1 MSILSTLEY
10 RILDARVVDPSV
22 IGNPGTNG
30 STPVAPSPLNI
41 TLKGAT
47 GTIGITPTQID
58 GLPGSLHA
66 NPIQTHIGSTGLV
79 QLGSVSSPGQDGA
92 VGPAALPALQ
102 GNSGYPYTFPPSI
115 VISSGMATI
124 LYIGWYEIVQNGQF
138 FIPILVDSLHS
149 TTRIF
154 NADGIVSGNS
164 QVWNGILYAGDKI
177 TMTPDMQITR
187 IA

>member
-1 MSILSTLEY
+1 MSIPSTLEY

-30 STPVAPSPLNI
+30 STPVTPSPLNI

-47 GTIGITPTQID
+47 GTIGVTPTQID
-58 GLPGSLHA
+58 GLPGSLSA
-66 NPIQTHIGSTGLV
+66 NPIPTHIGPMGLV
-79 QLGSVSSPGQDGA
+79 QLGSVASPGQDGA
-92 VGPAALPALQ
+92 VGPAAPPALQ
-102 GNSGYPYTFPPSI
+102 GNSGDPYTFSSAII
-115 VISSGMATI
+115 VSSGITTI
-124 LYIGWYEIVQNGQF
+124 LYTGWYEIVQNGQF
-138 FIPILVDSLHS
+138 FIPILVDSMHA

-177 TMTPDMQITR
+177 TMTPDMQIAR

>member
-1 MSILSTLEY
+1 MSIPSTLEY

-47 GTIGITPTQID
+47 GTIGVTSTQD
-58 GLPGSLHA
+58 NGLPGTLPT
-66 NPIQTHIGSTGLV
+66 NPTQTHTGHTGLV
-79 QLGSVSSPGQDGA
+79 QLGSAASPGQDGA

-102 GNSGYPYTFPPSI
+102 GVSGDTYTFSSGI
-115 VISSGMATI
+115 VISSGVATI
-124 LYIGWYEIVQNGQF
+124 LYTGWYEIVQNGQF
-138 FIPILVDSLHS
+138 FIPILVDSMHA